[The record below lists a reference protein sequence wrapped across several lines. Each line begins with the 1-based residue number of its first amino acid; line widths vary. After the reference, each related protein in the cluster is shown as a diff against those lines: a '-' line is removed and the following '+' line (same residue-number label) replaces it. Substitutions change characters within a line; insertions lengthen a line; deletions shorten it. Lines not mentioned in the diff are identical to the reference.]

1 MMIMLLKYLT
11 NSFLVVMT
19 IGISNVYCQVI
30 QFNLATSESLVLE
43 AVSDTEL
50 DFNVAGSGDGTYFV
64 TGQTGPFIINGNN
77 FSEEVVI
84 FRVVAPEYI
93 DITVEVSKLSELTL
107 VCEGDV
113 CPNPLPTL
121 NYQLG
126 WSYWNEGH
134 NPTDPDLAVHDILA
148 GSTEILT
155 PTGAQMPFSTATFP
169 IVERSI
175 GSGPPIPPTPDS
187 GGYTSAPNTVAY
199 LLIYG
204 GITNIPSNNQAGT
217 YEGTIVVSVSIG
229 GV

>member
-1 MMIMLLKYLT
+1 MIKAVKYRLLWMLIVI
-11 NSFLVVMT
+11 FLVNF
-19 IGISNVYCQVI
+19 NVYSQTI
-30 QFNLATSESLVLE
+30 QFNLATSENLVLE
-43 AVSDTEL
+43 PVSDTEL

-64 TGQTGPFIINGNN
+64 TGQTGPFVINGNN
-77 FSEEVVI
+77 FNEEVVI
-84 FRVVAPEYI
+84 FRVVAPEYV

-107 VCEGDV
+107 VCEGEV

-134 NPTDPDLAVHDILA
+134 NPTEPDLAVHDILA

-169 IVERSI
+169 IVERGI

-199 LLIYG
+199 PRRPHGLK
-204 GITNIPSNNQAGT
+204 
-217 YEGTIVVSVSIG
+217 VSV
-229 GV
+229 

>member
-1 MMIMLLKYLT
+1 MKKILQIYILNTLLVIMT
-11 NSFLVVMT
+11 V
-19 IGISNVYCQVI
+19 GISSVYCQTI
-30 QFNLATSESLVLE
+30 QFNLAAGENLVLE
-43 AVSDTEL
+43 PVSDTEL
-50 DFNVAGSGDGTYFV
+50 NFNVTGNGGGSYFV

-77 FSEEVVI
+77 FNEEIVI
-84 FRVVAPEYI
+84 FRVVAPEYT
-93 DITVEVSKLSELTL
+93 DITVDVSKLSELTL
-107 VCEGDV
+107 VCEGDI

-134 NPTDPDLAVHDILA
+134 DPSEPDLAVYDILA
-148 GSTEILT
+148 GSTEIAT
-155 PTGAQMPFSTATFP
+155 PNGAQLPFSTATFP

-187 GGYTSAPNTVAY
+187 GGYSSVPNTVAY

-204 GITNIPSNNQAGT
+204 AIPNIPSDNQAGT
-217 YEGTIVVSVSIG
+217 YEGTITISVSVG

>member
-1 MMIMLLKYLT
+1 MLKTVKYRLLWMSILT
-11 NSFLVVMT
+11 FLVHL
-19 IGISNVYCQVI
+19 SVYSQTI
-30 QFNLATSESLVLE
+30 QFNLATNENLVLE
-43 AVSDTEL
+43 PVSDTEL

-64 TGQTGPFIINGNN
+64 SGQTGPFIINGNN
-77 FSEEVVI
+77 FNEEVVI

-107 VCEGDV
+107 VCEGEV

-134 NPTDPDLAVHDILA
+134 NPNEPDLAVYDILA

-155 PTGAQMPFSTATFP
+155 PTGGQMPFSTATFP
-169 IVERSI
+169 IVERGI

-187 GGYTSAPNTVAY
+187 GGYTSAPSTVAY

-204 GITNIPSNNQAGT
+204 GIANIPSNNQAGI
-217 YEGTIVVSVSIG
+217 YEGTIVISVSVG

>member
-1 MMIMLLKYLT
+1 MMIKTVKYRLLSMLIFTFIVHL
-11 NSFLVVMT
+11 S
-19 IGISNVYCQVI
+19 VYSQTI
-30 QFNLATSESLVLE
+30 QFNLATSENLLLE
-43 AVSDTEL
+43 PVSDTEL

-77 FSEEVVI
+77 FNEEVVI

-107 VCEGDV
+107 VCEGEV
-113 CPNPLPTL
+113 CPNPLPAL

-134 NPTDPDLAVHDILA
+134 NPNEPDLAVYDILA

-169 IVERSI
+169 IVERGI

-199 LLIYG
+199 LLVYG
-204 GITNIPSNNQAGT
+204 GIANIPSNSQAGI
-217 YEGTIVVSVSIG
+217 YEGTIVISVSVG

>member
-1 MMIMLLKYLT
+1 MLKTVKYRLLWMSILT
-11 NSFLVVMT
+11 FLVHL
-19 IGISNVYCQVI
+19 SVYSQTI
-30 QFNLATSESLVLE
+30 QFNLATNENLVLE
-43 AVSDTEL
+43 PVSDTEL

-64 TGQTGPFIINGNN
+64 SGQTGPFIINGNN
-77 FSEEVVI
+77 FNEEVVI

-107 VCEGDV
+107 VCEGEV

-134 NPTDPDLAVHDILA
+134 NPNEPDLAVYDILA

-155 PTGAQMPFSTATFP
+155 PTGGQMPFSTATFP
-169 IVERSI
+169 IVERGI

-187 GGYTSAPNTVAY
+187 GGYTSAPSTVAY

-204 GITNIPSNNQAGT
+204 GVANIPSNNQAGI
-217 YEGTIVVSVSIG
+217 YEGTIVISVSVG